1 MCFAVLQL
9 IKRVITSVKL
19 IVKAGKDK
27 KIQQKQ
33 KINAPLIANSKQV
46 YTINGTIPA
55 EESFSFRN
63 TGK

>member
-33 KINAPLIANSKQV
+33 KIHAPLIANSKQV
-46 YTINGTIPA
+46 YTTNGTIPA
-55 EESFSFRN
+55 EEHFSFRN